1 MSMSE
6 MDELT
11 KDGAVEVLPAAPSIV
26 SGVAHGRNK
35 PDRDFR
41 DMLKNMKKA
50 NPGSKMN
57 TWD

>member
-1 MSMSE
+1 MSMSA

-11 KDGAVEVLPAAPSIV
+11 KDGTIEVLPAAPSIV
-26 SGVAHGRNK
+26 SGVAAGRNK
-35 PDRDFR
+35 PDKDFR
-41 DMLKNMKKA
+41 EMLGRMKKA

>member
-1 MSMSE
+1 MTMSA

-11 KDGAVEVLPAAPSIV
+11 ASGEVVTLPASPAIV
-26 SGVAHGRNK
+26 SGVDAGRNK
-35 PDRDFR
+35 PDKDFR

-57 TWD
+57 TFD